1 MSDGDLTAE
10 FEAVRDELIGKLS
23 GEEREMAVRLLEHTV
38 NVGMLKASG
47 QDTSMQEQ
55 AIRTIRANLT
65 SAAMS
70 SVGSAVESFFQ
81 RVTRFAIGALLAT

>member
-47 QDTSMQEQ
+47 QDTSMQEPSDPHDP
-55 AIRTIRANLT
+55 REPDVGGRCRR
-65 SAAMS
+65 SVPRS
-70 SVGSAVESFFQ
+70 SRSSNA
-81 RVTRFAIGALLAT
+81 